1 MAHELDRN
9 QVTGKRAMFSV
20 KETPWHREGVILNEA
35 PTFEDAMKLAGCD
48 YEVATRPVFVC
59 EADGTTFTKSATG
72 QAIVRLDR
80 QTTLGEAVLKVVGDD
95 YVPVQNRDAFGV
107 LEPLLDKGVAHLE
120 TGGTLRGGRDAW
132 MMVRFDVSD
141 PVVQEVFADEVV
153 PFGLITNHSGEARV
167 LLMETPIRVVCANT
181 LGAALVGWKD
191 RATGVSVAHTGAA
204 RVKVV
209 EAAEQLFGKIVE
221 RYRTIAEQY
230 RAMKSRILTVEEFVK
245 SVLDTASPLPKDLHG
260 YETEHLTVRGYDLA
274 RKRAE
279 ERRAAIQAA
288 WTGGKGHAGDH
299 SAWEAYNGAVEVID
313 HDATLYRTNGS
324 RVASLLGGRLLEA
337 KSAVLNNVAVLC
349 GVTKGERN

>member
-9 QVTGKRAMFSV
+9 EATGKAAMFSV
-20 KETPWHREGVILNEA
+20 KLTPWHEEGTILTGA
-35 PTFEDAMKLAGCD
+35 PTFEEAMALAGCD
-48 YEVATRPVFVC
+48 YEVGTRPVFVA
-59 EADGTTFTKSATG
+59 EADGTFSKSATG

-132 MMVRFDVSD
+132 MMVRFDIDD
-141 PVVQEVFADEVV
+141 PVVREVFADEVV
-153 PFGLITNHSGEARV
+153 PFGLITNNHSGEARV
-167 LLMETPIRVVCANT
+167 LVMQTPIRVVCANT
-181 LGAALVGWKD
+181 LGMALVNWKD
-191 RATGVSVAHTGAA
+191 RADTVAVAHKGEA

-209 EAAEQLFGKIVE
+209 EAAEKLFGGIVE
-221 RYRTIAEQY
+221 RYRVIAEQY
-230 RAMKSRILTVEEFVK
+230 SAMKARILTTDEFIRT
-245 SVLDTASPLPKDLHG
+245 VLDKASPLPKDLHG

-274 RKRAE
+274 RKRSE
-279 ERRAAIQAA
+279 ERREAITTA
-288 WTGGKGHAGDH
+288 WTSGKGHIGDR

-313 HDATLYRTNGS
+313 HDAELYRTRGS

-337 KSAVLNNVAVLC
+337 KSAVLNSVAVLC
-349 GVTKGERN
+349 GVERGSQN

>member
-9 QVTGKRAMFSV
+9 EATGKRAMFSV
-20 KETPWHREGVILNEA
+20 IETPWHKEGVVLNAA
-35 PTFEDAMKLAGCD
+35 PTFVDALKLAGCD

-59 EADGTTFTKSATG
+59 EADGTTFSKSATG
-72 QAIVRLDR
+72 QAIVRMDR

-132 MMVRFDVSD
+132 MMVRFDISD

-153 PFGLITNHSGEARV
+153 PFGLITNNHSGEARV
-167 LLMETPIRVVCANT
+167 LVMETPIRVVCANT

-191 RATGVSVAHTGAA
+191 RNKAIAVAHKGDA

-209 EAAEQLFGKIVE
+209 EAAEELFGGIVE

-230 RAMKSRILTVEEFVK
+230 RAMKERILTVEEFTRT
-245 SVLDTASPLPKDLHG
+245 VLDEASPLPKDLHG
-260 YETEHLTVRGYDLA
+260 YDTEHLTVRGYDLA

-279 ERRAAIQAA
+279 ERRAAITNA
-288 WTGGKGHAGDH
+288 WTGGMGHAGDH

-313 HDATLYRTNGS
+313 HDANLYRTNGA

-337 KSAVLNNVAVLC
+337 KSAVLNSVAALC
-349 GVTKGERN
+349 GVERN